1 MANGH
6 VDCASKAISSEDMK
20 ESWSKWTYFHG
31 AEEEPTNYALMAFP
45 SSSSSSSDNE
55 MFTYETD
62 ESLPASPIYDRY
74 QSRVRPVTVAVPTPH
89 VTIPRQ
95 AKTVVTKPHSPPR
108 RHINR
113 SSSLKASNFPPK
125 VTAAKAS
132 MVNAV
137 KEINGGYVT
146 FGGNPKGG
154 KISGKGKIKTGKLDF
169 DDVYFVKELKF
180 NLFSVSQMCDK
191 KNNVLF
197 TDAKCIVLSPEFK
210 LLDENQVLLRVPREN
225 NMYNVDLKN
234 IVPSGDLT
242 CLFAKATLDESN
254 IWHRRLGHI
263 NFKTMN
269 KLVKGKFDGKVDE
282 GFLVGYSAEEENVQQ
297 YVLFPVWS
305 FGFNNP
311 QNTDGDAAFESN
323 KHDDKTKKEAKG
335 KSPVELSTR
344 YRNLST
350 KFEDFFDNSINEV
363 NAADSPVPAVGAIGT
378 RWVFRN
384 KNDER
389 GIVVKN
395 KARLVAQGYTQEE
408 GIDYEEVFAPVEEVY
423 VCQPP
428 GFEDPGYP
436 DKVYKVVKALYGLH
450 QAPRAWQKGDILL
463 VQIYVDDIIFGSTN
477 KDLCKSFEKLMK
489 DKFQM
494 SLMGELTFFLSLQVN
509 QKQDGI
515 FISQDKYIAEI
526 LRKFGLT
533 DRKSASTSIDTE
545 KPLLKDPD
553 GEDVNVHTYRSMI
566 GLLMYLTSSRPDIMF
581 AVCALAYSDSD
592 YAGASLD
599 RKSTTGG
606 YQFLGCRLI
615 SWQCKKQTV
624 VATSFTK
631 AEYIAAASC
640 YAQVL
645 WIHNQSL
652 DYGPDQTVSGK
663 DSLNLLMADN
673 LPKIVWYSTHH
684 VALVKSW
691 LVQKQTALGQ
701 TATGKK
707 NSNPFMAGSLPE
719 NYVVYFYSWDMHKY
733 APFEFLFVY
742 LVVTIVNDVTRL
754 QALVDKKKVI
764 ITEATIR
771 EALRLDD
778 AESIDCLR
786 NEEIITELSR
796 MGVGKGFSRVDTPLF
811 ECMIVAQQD
820 DDVADEG
827 VASVVVDDVPA
838 AVDEPSIPSP
848 TPTIQPPP
856 PSQDLPFTSQV
867 QPTPPPSPIIQPP
880 SPQQQPQPTQSSH
893 DVEISM
899 DLLHTL
905 LETCTTLT
913 KRVEHL
919 EQDKIAQYLE
929 ITKVKQRVKKLV
941 RRNKLKVSKLRRLK
955 KVGTAQRFDTS
966 EDTVMD
972 DVSKQEEIIAN
983 IDADEDVTDWWLFNP
998 FNPQIIQT
1006 I

>member
-1 MANGH
+1 MSYLF
-6 VDCASKAISSEDMK
+6 DCE
-20 ESWSKWTYFHG
+20 
-31 AEEEPTNYALMAFP
+31 
-45 SSSSSSSDNE
+45 
-55 MFTYETD
+55 
-62 ESLPASPIYDRY
+62 
-74 QSRVRPVTVAVPTPH
+74 
-89 VTIPRQ
+89 
-95 AKTVVTKPHSPPR
+95 
-108 RHINR
+108 
-113 SSSLKASNFPPK
+113 
-125 VTAAKAS
+125 
-132 MVNAV
+132 
-137 KEINGGYVT
+137 EINGGYVT

-269 KLVKGKFDGKVDE
+269 KLVKGNLVRGLPSKVFENDHTCVACKKGKKHRASYKTKHVSSVNQT
-282 GFLVGYSAEEENVQQ
+282 LQSAQ
-297 YVLFPVWS
+297 
-305 FGFNNP
+305 
-311 QNTDGDAAFESN
+311 SN

-450 QAPRAWQKGDILL
+450 QAPRA
-463 VQIYVDDIIFGSTN
+463 
-477 KDLCKSFEKLMK
+477 C
-489 DKFQM
+489 
-494 SLMGELTFFLSLQVN
+494 
-509 QKQDGI
+509 
-515 FISQDKYIAEI
+515 QDKYIAEI

-581 AVCALAYSDSD
+581 A
-592 YAGASLD
+592 
-599 RKSTTGG
+599 
-606 YQFLGCRLI
+606 
-615 SWQCKKQTV
+615 
-624 VATSFTK
+624 
-631 AEYIAAASC
+631 
-640 YAQVL
+640 
-645 WIHNQSL
+645 
-652 DYGPDQTVSGK
+652 
-663 DSLNLLMADN
+663 
-673 LPKIVWYSTHH
+673 
-684 VALVKSW
+684 
-691 LVQKQTALGQ
+691 
-701 TATGKK
+701 
-707 NSNPFMAGSLPE
+707 
-719 NYVVYFYSWDMHKY
+719 
-733 APFEFLFVY
+733 
-742 LVVTIVNDVTRL
+742 VNDVTRL